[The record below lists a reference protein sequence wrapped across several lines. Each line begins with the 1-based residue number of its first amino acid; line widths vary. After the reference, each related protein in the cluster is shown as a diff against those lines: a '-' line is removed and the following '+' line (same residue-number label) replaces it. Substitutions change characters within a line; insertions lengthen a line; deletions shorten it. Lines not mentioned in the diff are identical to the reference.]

1 MNSSGPLAG
10 YRVIELGQLL
20 AGPFAGCMLGY
31 FGAEVI
37 KIEPPDGGDPIRRWR
52 EMRGDTSLWW
62 RSLARNKKSVTI
74 DLKTPEGVDLVRRLI
89 GKADV
94 VIENFRPGVVE
105 NWGLGPE
112 DFRASNPGLVYARIS
127 GYGQDGPYAS
137 RPGFASVCEGMSG
150 FRYVNG
156 HPGEAPVRPNLS
168 IGDTI

>member
-1 MNSSGPLAG
+1 MSNSGPLSG

-37 KIEPPDGGDPIRRWR
+37 KIEPPGGGDPIRRWR
-52 EMRGDTSLWW
+52 EMQGDTSLWW
-62 RSLARNKKSVTI
+62 RSIGRNKKSVTI
-74 DLKTPEGVDLVRRLI
+74 DLKTAEGVALVKQLI
-89 GKADV
+89 DKADV

-105 NWGLGPE
+105 KWGLGPDE
-112 DFRASNPGLVYARIS
+112 FKQSNPGLVYARIS

-137 RPGFASVCEGMSG
+137 KPGFASVCEGISG

-156 HPGEAPVRPNLS
+156 NRVKHQCAL
-168 IGDTI
+168 T